1 MKEYPVRVGSM
12 LFTVVDPH
20 KGKEA
25 EYNRWYERDHF
36 YGGCLQG
43 PHLLAGSRWVS
54 TGSIKDL
61 RFPAQSTIA
70 QPSVRDGSYLAIY
83 WVTAGKHE
91 EWNAWSHKQAFT
103 LYENNRG
110 FNERT
115 HVHTLLYTLDW
126 TLYRDE
132 DPVPIE
138 LALDHRFAGLVTLA
152 VERHD
157 GVAQAELDKWMTD
170 YLPGFL
176 EGSPVAQ
183 CSVWSPIP
191 QASAPMM
198 IPKVERTAYLDMQ
211 VFFVDTPAAD
221 SWQRFRSYAAD
232 LEASGLAKV
241 VFASPW
247 LPTVPGTDTYADQLW

>member
-1 MKEYPVRVGSM
+1 M
-12 LFTVVDPH
+12 
-20 KGKEA
+20 
-25 EYNRWYERDHF
+25 
-36 YGGCLQG
+36 
-43 PHLLAGSRWVS
+43 
-54 TGSIKDL
+54 
-61 RFPAQSTIA
+61 
-70 QPSVRDGSYLAIY
+70 
-83 WVTAGKHE
+83 
-91 EWNAWSHKQAFT
+91 
-103 LYENNRG
+103 
-110 FNERT
+110 
-115 HVHTLLYTLDW
+115 LYTHDW
-126 TLYRDE
+126 TFYRDD

-157 GVAQAELDKWMTD
+157 GVAQAELDKWMMD
-170 YLPGFL
+170 YLPGFF

-183 CSVWSPIP
+183 CSVWSPTK

-198 IPKVERTAYLDMQ
+198 IPKVERTDCLDMQ
-211 VFFVDTPAAD
+211 IFFVDTPAAD